1 MQHEASANAFAALG
15 MGYRLCLFHMVRR
28 TCDLRTWLNHCCC
41 RQDKAIIEH
50 LQLKLLIGGSEDL
63 WTLIG
68 GMRHLARFN
77 TEASFIEGIDAFR

>member
-1 MQHEASANAFAALG
+1 MPLSHGKPHDDF
-15 MGYRLCLFHMVRR
+15 C
-28 TCDLRTWLNHCCC
+28 TWLNHTADSTAACC